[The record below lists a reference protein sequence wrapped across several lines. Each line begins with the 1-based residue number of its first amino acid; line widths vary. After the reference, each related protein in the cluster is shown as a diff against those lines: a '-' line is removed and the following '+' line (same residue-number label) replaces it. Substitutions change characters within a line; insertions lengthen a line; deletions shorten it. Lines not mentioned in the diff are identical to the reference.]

1 MFKFVQKHHILRFNF
16 WQCPENNPE
25 EISVWQSNTA
35 LPPDFF
41 SKFYFDLKLPK
52 VVFKRGTLVLATAI
66 YQTNCPFT
74 VLSALFCSSGRCPMI
89 LDYSLMSIY
98 FMLYDHLAV
107 SITVIYEVMVCPIS
121 FDTSL
126 FYLISHIYWREIA
139 FWLIFLRNLLW
150 SISL

>member
-1 MFKFVQKHHILRFNF
+1 MCRNTPFCAFIFDSVQRIIQKKSASGS
-16 WQCPENNPE
+16 Q
-25 EISVWQSNTA
+25 T
-35 LPPDFF
+35 LPCLLIFF

-52 VVFKRGTLVLATAI
+52 MVFKRGTLVLATAI

-98 FMLYDHLAV
+98 FMMFIYFMLYDHLAV

-126 FYLISHIYWREIA
+126 FYLISHIY
-139 FWLIFLRNLLW
+139 
-150 SISL
+150 

>member
-1 MFKFVQKHHILRFNF
+1 MCRSTTFCAFIFDSVQRIIQKKSASGS
-16 WQCPENNPE
+16 Q
-25 EISVWQSNTA
+25 T
-35 LPPDFF
+35 LPCLLIFF

-52 VVFKRGTLVLATAI
+52 MVFKRGTLVLATAI

-98 FMLYDHLAV
+98 FMLCDHLAV
-107 SITVIYEVMVCPIS
+107 SITIIYEVMVCPIS
-121 FDTSL
+121 FDTFI
-126 FYLISHIYWREIA
+126 FYLISHIHWREMA
-139 FWLIFLRNLLW
+139 FWIIFLRNLLW